1 MHVLKKVS
9 SYVRCLSRREKGAL
23 AFAFASICHF
33 VGKRVLSHA
42 YFFLERHECECIVG
56 GNACKCFKK
65 VNIWTTLINPS
76 SRAVGVNTAVKTLLQ
91 SIPICIP
98 VCKAAF

>member
-42 YFFLERHECECIVG
+42 YFFSSGTSVNVLLGEMH
-56 GNACKCFKK
+56 ASASKK
-65 VNIWTTLINPS
+65 
-76 SRAVGVNTAVKTLLQ
+76 
-91 SIPICIP
+91 
-98 VCKAAF
+98 